1 MKKITLL
8 VVAIIIGGAAFC
20 QQVTQVNTA
29 KEGVLKK
36 DGKMWYIKAL
46 TGPMTLENGIIVNT
60 DGTLKSYN
68 NKINKLAEGECI
80 NFKGDK
86 SKLSH
91 KMDEKGAEIVM
102 NNNTMWVWSVLQ
114 KPILLS
120 NGTYIMPD
128 GTLKLQSGK
137 YQALKDK
144 DFVDFDGNLAT
155 VSL

>member
-1 MKKITLL
+1 MKQLTLL
-8 VVAIIIGGAAFC
+8 AAAIIISAAAFC
-20 QQVTQVNTA
+20 QSSQLKTI
-29 KEGVLKK
+29 KEGVMKK

-60 DGTLKSYN
+60 DGTLKNYN
-68 NKINKLAEGECI
+68 NKINKLADGECI

-86 SKLSH
+86 TKLSH
-91 KMDEKGAEIVM
+91 KMDVKGAEIVM
-102 NNNTMWVWSVLQ
+102 NNNSMWVWSVLQ
-114 KPILLS
+114 KPIHLS

-128 GTLKLQSGK
+128 GTLKLQSGS
-137 YQALKDK
+137 YQDLKDK